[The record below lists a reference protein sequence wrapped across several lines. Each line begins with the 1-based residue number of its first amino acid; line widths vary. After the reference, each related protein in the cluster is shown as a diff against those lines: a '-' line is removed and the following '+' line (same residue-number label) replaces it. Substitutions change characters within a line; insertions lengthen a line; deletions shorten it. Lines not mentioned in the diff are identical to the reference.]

1 MNVNRMKKRILL
13 LLLVIPALLKAQDV
27 MTETR
32 QELTSPDGAYRFTF
46 YQRAVGEDNVQMYYT
61 LTYKN
66 RPVIEESKLGVLI
79 ENQLFES
86 ALGVPNDTCHFW
98 CENLKLT
105 GTERRKADETW
116 KPVYGERAEIRDCYN
131 EMTLKFKKG
140 EGDGVQDGGYDKR
153 KNYFMNIIVRAYD
166 EGVAFRYHF
175 PETTN
180 GLFLHIIGE
189 QTSFTMPQGTMAYYE
204 RWAQGPYV
212 LRPLEGWGKEES
224 ERPLTLK
231 LPDGLSVAL
240 LEAEMV
246 DYVRGKFRLSAEKPS
261 TLETSLYSSVDIISS
276 YSTPWRVIMVGERP
290 VDLINNNDIVLN
302 LNPACKLA
310 DTSWIKPGKVFRSGD
325 LKQDRVKAAID
336 FAAERGIRYVHM
348 DAGWYGPEMKVSSDA
363 TTVSPDKDLDIP
375 ALCQYA
381 ESKGIGL
388 MVYVNQRALVQQLD
402 TLLPLYKKW
411 GLKGIK
417 FGFVQ
422 IGNQRWSTWLHDAVR
437 KCGEYG
443 LMVDIHDEYRPT
455 GFSRTYPNLMTQ
467 EGIRGNEEMPDATHN
482 TVLPYTR
489 FLAGAAD
496 YTLCYFNG
504 RVKNTKAHQLA
515 MAAVYYSP
523 LQFMFWYDRP
533 EFYKGEEELEFWK
546 AIPSV
551 WDDSRALD
559 GEIGEYI
566 VQARR
571 SGNDWFVGAM
581 TNTEARTVTLT
592 TDFLEPG
599 KKYMLH
605 LYEDDDKLD
614 TRTKVR
620 STHKKIKAGDKLT
633 LKLKASGGAAL
644 HFTPLK

>member
-1 MNVNRMKKRILL
+1 MKKRILL
-13 LLLVIPALLKAQDV
+13 LLLVVPALLKAQDV

-46 YQRAVGEDNVQMYYT
+46 YQRAVGEDNAQMYYT

-66 RPVIEESKLGVLI
+66 RPVIEESK
-79 ENQLFES
+79 
-86 ALGVPNDTCHFW
+86 LGVPNDTCHFW

-140 EGDGVQDGGYDKR
+140 EGDGAQEGGYDKR
-153 KNYFMNIIVRAYD
+153 KNYFMNIIVRAYN

-204 RWAQGPYV
+204 RWAQGPYA

-246 DYVRGKFRLSAEKPS
+246 DYVRGKFRLSADKPS
-261 TLETSLYSSVDIISS
+261 TLETSLYSSVDIISP

-325 LKQDRVKAAID
+325 LKQERVKAAID
-336 FAAERGIRYVHM
+336 FAAERGIQYVHM
-348 DAGWYGPEMKVSSDA
+348 DAGWYGPEMKMSSDA

-467 EGIRGNEEMPDATHN
+467 EGIGGNEEMPDALHN
-482 TVLPYTR
+482 TILPYTR

-571 SGNDWFVGAM
+571 SGSDWFVGAM

-605 LYEDDDKLD
+605 LYEDDDKLN

-620 STHKKIKAGDKLT
+620 STHKKIKAGDKFV

>member
-467 EGIRGNEEMPDATHN
+467 EGIGGNEEMPDALHN
-482 TVLPYTR
+482 TILPYTR

-605 LYEDDDKLD
+605 LYEDDDKLN